1 MTNRINFK
9 NISALLDAVDETN
22 DVGFFQKNFLCYF
35 LRTGDTKCFSK
46 EARKI
51 IKKVNFEELL
61 IDVQAT
67 LMLHDSIKCLIKGD
81 MYKMYSS
88 NYWELLYSNMPSTID
103 NYDGFVEQYKNNFN
117 ELVSS
122 ECPAFNMIIYTCLE
136 DTLLYV
142 RKVFN
147 SNINDKELIWEYISA
162 MRIPNVILSEK
173 EKLSENKKGLF
184 KKLQKT
190 KEGHN
195 YLI

>member
-1 MTNRINFK
+1 
-9 NISALLDAVDETN
+9 
-22 DVGFFQKNFLCYF
+22 
-35 LRTGDTKCFSK
+35 
-46 EARKI
+46 
-51 IKKVNFEELL
+51 
-61 IDVQAT
+61 
-67 LMLHDSIKCLIKGD
+67 
-81 MYKMYSS
+81 
-88 NYWELLYSNMPSTID
+88 MPSTID

-147 SNINDKELIWEYISA
+147 SNINDKELIWEYVSA

-173 EKLSENKKGLF
+173 EKLSGNKKGLF

>member
-1 MTNRINFK
+1 MTTNINFK
-9 NISALLDAVDETN
+9 NISVLLDAVDETN

-35 LRTGDTKCFSK
+35 LSTGDTKCFSK
-46 EARKI
+46 EVRKAIRKI
-51 IKKVNFEELL
+51 NFEELL
-61 IDVQAT
+61 IDVQAA
-67 LMLHDSIKCLIKGD
+67 LMLHDSIKSLIKND
-81 MYKMYSS
+81 ICKMYSS

-103 NYDGFVEQYKNNFN
+103 NYDNFVKQYKNNFN
-117 ELVSS
+117 ELISKN
-122 ECPAFNMIIYTCLE
+122 CPAFNMIIYTCLE
-136 DTLLYV
+136 ETLLYV

-147 SNINDKELIWEYISA
+147 SNINDKELVWEYISA

-173 EKLSENKKGLF
+173 EQISEKKKSLF